1 MERHQE
7 LAWDCLTDAEKNSL
21 MFIQG
26 KGLSTWEAGE
36 ILKMPHYKY
45 LELKARAEKFF
56 KLFSDYFELHPS
68 LVNPKSPIEPR
79 FRDYLFGAM
88 IKRLSKE
95 EAKIH
100 SGDSSWLLTSITNP
114 RIITNMKRLKES
126 GNKWDKDLYALIL
139 EFDRWNNY
147 RILPRILQ
155 APTAYKRRSTKK
167 DKVYHTFIEYQIS
180 R

>member
-56 KLFSDYFELHPS
+56 
-68 LVNPKSPIEPR
+68 
-79 FRDYLFGAM
+79 
-88 IKRLSKE
+88 
-95 EAKIH
+95 
-100 SGDSSWLLTSITNP
+100 
-114 RIITNMKRLKES
+114 
-126 GNKWDKDLYALIL
+126 
-139 EFDRWNNY
+139 
-147 RILPRILQ
+147 
-155 APTAYKRRSTKK
+155 
-167 DKVYHTFIEYQIS
+167 
-180 R
+180 

>member
-100 SGDSSWLLTSITNP
+100 SGDSSWL
-114 RIITNMKRLKES
+114 
-126 GNKWDKDLYALIL
+126 
-139 EFDRWNNY
+139 
-147 RILPRILQ
+147 
-155 APTAYKRRSTKK
+155 
-167 DKVYHTFIEYQIS
+167 
-180 R
+180 